1 MEIEQRQYL
10 WLMVEKNYICTSNN
24 YKIRSMKK
32 FLCKV
37 IVTTTI
43 VIASVVS
50 VSAQRYTLESLL
62 GNEFAPRGIKTM
74 VSSEDGMHFYQ
85 TDPQQTAVIKY
96 AYASGEAVDTLF
108 NTRTARNCTFDSF
121 EGFLV
126 SPDENR
132 VLVYR
137 DREQI
142 YRHSFRANYYYHDV
156 RRNMVRKLSEQ
167 PSKQMIP
174 TFSPDGKMV
183 AYVIENNIWLTKFDF
198 DTESQ
203 VTRDGEK
210 NKVINGATDWVYEEE
225 FATTRLMEFSPDNRQ
240 LAFVRTDESAV
251 KEFSFQTFNKQLYPG
266 FYHFKYPK
274 PGESNSTVEC
284 RVFDIEAR
292 TTRTLN
298 VPLDADGYIPRIKF
312 TYDPDQLAV
321 MTLNRD
327 QNRFDMYFASP
338 RSTVSKLVLR
348 EESKY
353 YIDSEWFDSIHFLKD
368 HFTYVS
374 EKDGYSH
381 IYMYGISGTL
391 QKQLTTGNYDVT
403 ALLAVDEQTETVF
416 YEAADKSPLKRNIYK
431 VNINKGQPQKL
442 SQLTGYNSAS
452 FSRQGKYFV
461 NRWSDANTP
470 TMITLHDGNGKQLRM
485 LEDNQAVRAKVASA
499 QFPKREYITVT
510 AADGITRLN
519 GWILKPY
526 NFDPNRKYPV
536 VMIQYSGPNSQQVLD
551 RYSADWYYALLNEGI
566 LVACVDGRGT
576 GARGEEFRKS
586 TYMNL
591 GIKESDDQVAA
602 ARYLASL
609 PYIDEKGIGIWGW
622 SYGGYNVLMSMSRGN
637 GIFKAGVAIAPVTDY
652 RFYDTI
658 YTERFMRTPQQN
670 KQGYDNGSPIALAN
684 RLEGNLLLIHGMADD
699 NVHFQNSVEYTRALI
714 EAGKHF
720 DMFFFPDKDHSIRGE
735 NARKYLYERVID
747 HFKRNLE

>member
-1 MEIEQRQYL
+1 
-10 WLMVEKNYICTSNN
+10 
-24 YKIRSMKK
+24 MKK
-32 FLCKV
+32 ILCKV
-37 IVTTTI
+37 ILTI
-43 VIASVVS
+43 IIVMTSVVT
-50 VSAQRYTLESLL
+50 VSAQHFTLENLL
-62 GNEFAPRGIKTM
+62 GNEFLPRGIRPM
-74 VSSEDGMHFYQ
+74 VSSEDGMHYYQ
-85 TDPQQTAVIKY
+85 ADPQQTAVIKY
-96 AYASGEAVDTLF
+96 AYATGEAVDTLF

-121 EGFLV
+121 QGFLV

-137 DREQI
+137 DREQV

-156 RRNMVRKLSEQ
+156 RRNMVRKLSEH

-203 VTRDGEK
+203 VTKDGEW

-225 FATTRLMEFSPDNRQ
+225 FGITRLMEFSPDNNL

-251 KEFSFQTFNKQLYPG
+251 KEFSFQTFNKQLYPD
-266 FYHFKYPK
+266 FYRFKYPK
-274 PGESNSTVEC
+274 AGESNSTVEC
-284 RVFDIEAR
+284 RVFDIAAR
-292 TTRTLN
+292 TTRTLD
-298 VPLDADGYIPRIKF
+298 VPLEENGYIARIKF
-312 TYDPDQLAV
+312 THDPDQLAV

-327 QNRFDMYFASP
+327 QNRFDMYFTSP

-348 EESKY
+348 EENKY
-353 YIDSEWFDSIHFLKD
+353 YIDSEWLNSIHFLKD
-368 HFTYVS
+368 RFIYVS

-381 IYMYGISGTL
+381 IYIYGLSGTL

-403 ALLAVDEQTETVF
+403 ALLAVDGQTETVF
-416 YEAADKSPLKRNIYK
+416 YEAADESPIRRNIYK

-442 SQLTGYNSAS
+442 SQQGGYNSAS
-452 FSRQGKYFV
+452 FSGQGKYFV
-461 NRWSDANTP
+461 NRWSDAETP
-470 TMITLHDGNGKQLRM
+470 TVITLHDANGKQLRI
-485 LEDNQAVRAKVASA
+485 LEDNQSVRAKVAAA
-499 QFPKREYITVT
+499 QFPKREYVTVT

-526 NFDPNRKYPV
+526 NFDPTRKYPV

-566 LVACVDGRGT
+566 IVACVDGRGA
-576 GARGEEFRKS
+576 GARGEEFRKG

-591 GIKESDDQVAA
+591 GIKESDDQIAA

-609 PYIDEKGIGIWGW
+609 PYIDAKGIGIWGW
-622 SYGGYNVLMSMSRGN
+622 SYGGYTVLMSMSRGN
-637 GIFKAGVAIAPVTDY
+637 GTFKAGVAIAPVTDY

-670 KQGYDNGSPIALAN
+670 KQGYDNGSPIALAG
-684 RLEGNLLLIHGMADD
+684 RLEGNLLLVHGTADD
-699 NVHFQNSVEYTRALI
+699 NVHFQNSVEYSRALI

-735 NARKYLYERVID
+735 NTRKYLYEKVIGY
-747 HFKRNLE
+747 FKQNLK

>member
-1 MEIEQRQYL
+1 MR
-10 WLMVEKNYICTSNN
+10 
-24 YKIRSMKK
+24 KIL
-32 FLCKV
+32 FTAIAV
-37 IVTTTI
+37 ITVMT
-43 VIASVVS
+43 
-50 VSAQRYTLESLL
+50 VSAQRFTLENLV
-62 GNEFAPRGIKTM
+62 GGEFAPGGVKTM
-74 VSSEDGMHFYQ
+74 ESSQDGMHYYQ
-85 TDPQQTAVIKY
+85 ADPQQTAVIKY
-96 AYASGEAVDTLF
+96 AYATGQAVDTLF
-108 NTRTARNCTFDSF
+108 NTRTARNCTFDTF

-167 PSKQMIP
+167 TSKQMIP

-183 AYVIENNIWLTKFDF
+183 AYVIDNNIWLTKFDF

-203 VTRDGEK
+203 VTKDGEQ

-225 FATTRLMEFSPDNRQ
+225 FATTRLMEFSPDNRL
-240 LAFVRTDESAV
+240 LAFVRSDESEV
-251 KEFSFQTFNKQLYPG
+251 KEFSFQTFNKQLYPD
-266 FYHFKYPK
+266 FYRFKYPK
-274 PGESNSTVEC
+274 PGEANSSVEC
-284 RVFDIEAR
+284 RVFDISAR

-312 TYDPDQLAV
+312 TQDPEQLAV

-327 QNRFDMYFASP
+327 QNRFDMYFTSP

-348 EESKY
+348 EENKY
-353 YIDSEWFDSIHFLKD
+353 YVDSEWLSSIHFLKD
-368 HFTYVS
+368 RFTYVS

-381 IYMYGISGTL
+381 IYIYGISGTL

-416 YEAADKSPLKRNIYK
+416 YEAADESPLKRNIYK
-431 VNINKGQPQKL
+431 VNISKGQPQKL
-442 SQLTGYNSAS
+442 SQQSGYNSAS
-452 FSRQGKYFV
+452 FSKQGKFFV
-461 NRWSDANTP
+461 NRWSNAETP
-470 TMITLHDGNGKQLRM
+470 TVITLHDGNGKQLKV
-485 LEDNQAVRAKVASA
+485 LEDNQSVRTKVASA
-499 QFPKREYITVT
+499 QFPKREYIGVT

-519 GWILKPY
+519 GWILKPG
-526 NFDPNRKYPV
+526 NFDPSRKYPV

-566 LVACVDGRGT
+566 MVACIDGRGT

-591 GIKESDDQVAA
+591 GIKESDDQIAA

-609 PYIDEKGIGIWGW
+609 PYVDANGIGIWGW
-622 SYGGYNVLMSMSRGN
+622 SYGGYNVLMSMSRGS

-652 RFYDTI
+652 RFYDSI

-670 KQGYDNGSPIALAN
+670 KQGYDNGSPITLAGQ
-684 RLEGNLLLIHGMADD
+684 LQGSLLLVHGTADD

-735 NARKYLYERVID
+735 KARKYLYEKVID
-747 HFKRNLE
+747 HFKQNLR

>member
-1 MEIEQRQYL
+1 
-10 WLMVEKNYICTSNN
+10 
-24 YKIRSMKK
+24 MKK
-32 FLCKV
+32 FLF
-37 IVTTTI
+37 T
-43 VIASVVS
+43 VIAAITIITTS
-50 VSAQRYTLESLL
+50 VSTLSAQHYTLESLV
-62 GNEFAPRGIKTM
+62 GGEYSPRSIKAM
-74 VSSEDGMHFYQ
+74 VSSADGAHFYQ
-85 TDPQQTAVIKY
+85 TDPRQTAVIKY
-96 AYASGEAVDTLF
+96 AYATGQAVDTLF
-108 NTRTARNCTFDSF
+108 NTGTARNCNFDTF

-132 VLVYR
+132 VLLYR
-137 DREQI
+137 DREQL

-156 RRNMVRKLSEQ
+156 RRNMVRKLSEH

-174 TFSPDGKMV
+174 TFSPDGKMA

-203 VTRDGEK
+203 VTKDGEW

-225 FATTRLMEFSPDNRQ
+225 FGTTRLMEFSPDNRQ

-251 KEFSFQTFNKQLYPG
+251 KEFSFQTFNKQLYPD
-266 FYHFKYPK
+266 YYQFKYPK
-274 PGESNSTVEC
+274 AGETNSTVEC

-312 TYDPDQLAV
+312 THDPDQLAV

-327 QNRFDMYFASP
+327 QNRFDMYFTSP

-353 YIDSEWFDSIHFLKD
+353 YIDSDWLNSIYFLKD
-368 HFTYVS
+368 RFTYVS

-381 IYMYGISGTL
+381 IYIYAVSGTL
-391 QKQLTTGNYDVT
+391 QKQLTTGSYDVT
-403 ALLAVDEQTETVF
+403 ALLAVDEQAETVF
-416 YEAADKSPLKRNIYK
+416 YEAADESPLRRNIYK
-431 VNINKGQPQKL
+431 MNINKGQPQKL
-442 SQLTGYNSAS
+442 SPQPGYNSAS
-452 FSRQGKYFV
+452 FSEQGRFFV

-470 TMITLHDGNGKQLRM
+470 TVVTLYDGNGKQLRI
-485 LEDNQAVRAKVASA
+485 LEDNQSVRDKIASA
-499 QFPKREYITVT
+499 QLPKREYITVT

-519 GWILKPY
+519 GWILKPHH
-526 NFDPNRKYPV
+526 FDPTRKYPV

-551 RYSADWYYALLNEGI
+551 RYSPDWYYALLNEGI
-566 LVACVDGRGT
+566 VVACIDGRGT

-591 GIKESDDQVAA
+591 GIKESDDQIAA

-637 GIFKAGVAIAPVTDY
+637 ATFKAGVAIAPVTDY
-652 RFYDTI
+652 RFYDTV

-670 KQGYDNGSPIALAN
+670 KQGYDSGSPIALAN
-684 RLEGNLLLIHGMADD
+684 RLEGDLLLIHGTSDD

-735 NARKYLYERVID
+735 NARKYLYEKVID
-747 HFKRNLE
+747 YFKRSLK

>member
-1 MEIEQRQYL
+1 
-10 WLMVEKNYICTSNN
+10 
-24 YKIRSMKK
+24 MKK
-32 FLCKV
+32 ILCKV
-37 IVTTTI
+37 ILTI
-43 VIASVVS
+43 IIVMTSVVT
-50 VSAQRYTLESLL
+50 VSAQHFTLENLL
-62 GNEFAPRGIKTM
+62 GNEFLPRGIRPM
-74 VSSEDGMHFYQ
+74 VSSEDGMHYYQ
-85 TDPQQTAVIKY
+85 ADPQQTAVIKY
-96 AYASGEAVDTLF
+96 AYATGEAVDTLF

-121 EGFLV
+121 QGFLV

-137 DREQI
+137 DREQV

-156 RRNMVRKLSEQ
+156 RRNMVRKLSEH

-203 VTRDGEK
+203 VTKDGEW

-225 FATTRLMEFSPDNRQ
+225 FGITRLMEFSPDNNL

-251 KEFSFQTFNKQLYPG
+251 KEFSFQTFNKQLYPD
-266 FYHFKYPK
+266 FYRFKYPK
-274 PGESNSTVEC
+274 AGESNSTVEC
-284 RVFDIEAR
+284 RVFDIAAR
-292 TTRTLN
+292 TTRTLD
-298 VPLDADGYIPRIKF
+298 VPLEENGYIARIKF
-312 TYDPDQLAV
+312 THDPDQLAV

-327 QNRFDMYFASP
+327 QNRFDMYFTSP

-348 EESKY
+348 EENKY
-353 YIDSEWFDSIHFLKD
+353 YIDSEWLNSIHFLKD
-368 HFTYVS
+368 RFIYVS

-381 IYMYGISGTL
+381 IYIYGLSGTL

-403 ALLAVDEQTETVF
+403 ALLAVDGQMETVF
-416 YEAADKSPLKRNIYK
+416 YEAADESPIRRNIYK

-442 SQLTGYNSAS
+442 SQQGGYNSAS
-452 FSRQGKYFV
+452 FSGQGKYFV
-461 NRWSDANTP
+461 NRWSDAETP
-470 TMITLHDGNGKQLRM
+470 TVITLHDANGKQLRI
-485 LEDNQAVRAKVASA
+485 LEDNQSVRAKVAAA
-499 QFPKREYITVT
+499 QFPKREYVTVT

-526 NFDPNRKYPV
+526 NFDPTRKYPV

-566 LVACVDGRGT
+566 IVACVDGRGT
-576 GARGEEFRKS
+576 GARGEEFRKG

-591 GIKESDDQVAA
+591 GIKESDDQIAA

-609 PYIDEKGIGIWGW
+609 PYIDAKGIGIWGW
-622 SYGGYNVLMSMSRGN
+622 SYGGYTVLMSMSRGN
-637 GIFKAGVAIAPVTDY
+637 GTFKAGVAIAPVTDY

-670 KQGYDNGSPIALAN
+670 KQGYDNGSPIALAG
-684 RLEGNLLLIHGMADD
+684 RLEGNLLLVHGTADD
-699 NVHFQNSVEYTRALI
+699 NVHFQNSVEYSRALI

-735 NARKYLYERVID
+735 NTRKYLYEKVIGY
-747 HFKRNLE
+747 FKQNLK